1 MLSAMKKLRL
11 IVCLVCLGWT
21 SAAFAQRFNLEHA
34 AKIVNVSNPR
44 MSPDGKSIVVALSRA
59 NLKDNRYDT
68 ELVLVDVAS
77 KAQKILTRRQASLH
91 QWSPDGT
98 RLAFIAPA
106 DGKPQ
111 LWVLPIDGGE
121 ALQVSKSP
129 TGVEQYAWRRDG
141 NAFVYS
147 ATEERP
153 AREGEDKAN
162 RSFEAD
168 VNYLLTEAPVS
179 SHLWIV
185 PAAGGE
191 STRLTSG
198 QWSVAGGLW
207 WAPDGKTIVFDSQPG
222 PGPRYWEQQSSRI
235 VDVET
240 RSRVVALGKVEPRI
254 LERLLSRRA
263 AFRLHVGARRRRT
276 FHARDLGDAGGWRT
290 SA

>member
-1 MLSAMKKLRL
+1 MVTGRN
-11 IVCLVCLGWT
+11 
-21 SAAFAQRFNLEHA
+21 AAGVHCPGRWQ
-34 AKIVNVSNPR
+34 
-44 MSPDGKSIVVALSRA
+44 
-59 NLKDNRYDT
+59 
-68 ELVLVDVAS
+68 
-77 KAQKILTRRQASLH
+77 
-91 QWSPDGT
+91 
-98 RLAFIAPA
+98 
-106 DGKPQ
+106 PQ

-147 ATEERP
+147 AAEERP
-153 AREGEDKAN
+153 AREGEEKAN

-198 QWSVAGGLW
+198 QWSVAGGMW
-207 WAPDGKTIVFDSQPG
+207 WAPDGKTIVFDSQAG
-222 PGPRYWEQQSSRI
+222 PGPRFWEQQSSRI

-240 RSRVVALGKVEPRI
+240 GRVSSLSGKSS
-254 LERLLSRRA
+254 LEFSNGFSAGRA
-263 AFRLHVGARRRRT
+263 ALCLHVGARRRQP
-276 FHARDLGDAGGWRT
+276 FHARDLGDAGGWWT